1 MIDRNDLD
9 LRISTHRARTAMI
22 NAHAWQ
28 QQRQHHASLLRIGLA
43 RMFVA
48 LAGRLA
54 PARLAEMSI
63 GSARREEPT
72 AM

>member
-1 MIDRNDLD
+1 
-9 LRISTHRARTAMI
+9 MI